1 MRSLLDFLCS
11 KVHKTQAKFHPHLNP
26 NWLVSDGSKA
36 QVRIWSTLFPEW
48 KRHDLI
54 RALKILYKMSLH
66 LSNTTQVCTKWTT
79 SYLSPHRKGN
89 IPLTIKNGRKSK
101 WYKQPITVWCNLT
114 KFADVEKMLFAPK
127 KYWADSVWP
136 ENALSW
142 WFRHAREVERIF
154 YRGVDQ

>member
-54 RALKILYKMSLH
+54 RALKILYESAPVKHNTSVHKMNHILLESSQKGQYPTH
-66 LSNTTQVCTKWTT
+66 HKKW
-79 SYLSPHRKGN
+79 KE
-89 IPLTIKNGRKSK
+89 I
-101 WYKQPITVWCNLT
+101 
-114 KFADVEKMLFAPK
+114 
-127 KYWADSVWP
+127 
-136 ENALSW
+136 
-142 WFRHAREVERIF
+142 
-154 YRGVDQ
+154 